1 MTDSDRTGDVPGS
14 YRPTADE
21 VDDLIRRAASHRL
34 GTDFLLHGTLDAVAA
49 TFQAHAFVVE
59 AARDILANARQ
70 NPEIKTTS
78 VASRAGAG
86 A

>member
-1 MTDSDRTGDVPGS
+1 MTDSDRTGEVPGS

-21 VDDLIRRAASHRL
+21 VDDLIRRAATHRL

-59 AARDILANARQ
+59 AARDVLADAGPR
-70 NPEIKTTS
+70 PDIKTTS
-78 VASRAGAG
+78 PAPHAATRP
-86 A
+86 

>member
-1 MTDSDRTGDVPGS
+1 MTDSDRSGDVPGS

-59 AARDILANARQ
+59 AARDILADTPHR
-70 NPEIKTTS
+70 PEIKTTS
-78 VASRAGAG
+78 AAARAATR

>member
-1 MTDSDRTGDVPGS
+1 MTDSDRIGEVPGS

-59 AARDILANARQ
+59 AARDILANAPQR
-70 NPEIKTTS
+70 PEIKTTS
-78 VASRAGAG
+78 AASHPATRA
-86 A
+86 